1 MNKKSGFPMQNTGFP
16 MNESEKIRESGGK
29 PAAFPIIGFTSGWR
43 GEGVKSFS
51 VRIVAQDR
59 FSSFR

>member
-16 MNESEKIRESGGK
+16 MNESEKIRESGRK
-29 PAAFPIIGFTSGWR
+29 PAAFPIIGFTSGGGR
-43 GEGVKSFS
+43 GVKSFS
-51 VRIVAQDR
+51 VRIVPQDR